1 MPGLSYA
8 QIGPPGIAAALLF
21 LAGGWLLDQL
31 TAPARPAG
39 PRPAGADP
47 ADRIGLVRL
56 ILHVAALGAAVFAI
70 GALVGLDFQHAL
82 LLAVPFYSLG
92 WAARL
97 GMREPSGPSAAVAR
111 VTALTI
117 RRFPLAAPEIAIFAS
132 AGLLS
137 VLALEMIP
145 TDRGHP
151 RPDRYR
157 RRAEHRRIVEPGDD
171 LFPGH
176 RHRRL
181 CRGPGRQDPDR
192 RRPRWNGVYCL
203 CGLGLWTALMAG
215 LVAVGWI

>member
-31 TAPARPAG
+31 TAP
-39 PRPAGADP
+39 PRPAAPRPVGADP

-56 ILHVAALGAAVFAI
+56 ILHVAALGPAVFAI
-70 GALVGLDFQHAL
+70 GALAGLDFQHAL

-97 GMREPSGPSAAVAR
+97 GMCEPSGPSAAVAR

-117 RRFPLAAPEIAIFAS
+117 RRFPLAAPEIAILAS

-145 TDRGHP
+145 TDRVQ
-151 RPDRYR
+151 
-157 RRAEHRRIVEPGDD
+157 A
-171 LFPGH
+171 
-176 RHRRL
+176 
-181 CRGPGRQDPDR
+181 
-192 RRPRWNGVYCL
+192 
-203 CGLGLWTALMAG
+203 
-215 LVAVGWI
+215 LVAGASAGGWQVILALFVLATVGINPIITAAVLGALVTRLDIPA